1 MTLFALCLKIFFARI
16 ADVSLG
22 TVRTIYTVKGKTW
35 IAGAIAF
42 IEVFI
47 WFLVAKEALNTEIQ
61 SIWIVI
67 SYAAGYATGTIIG
80 TFISKK
86 CINSLIS
93 VEVITKKATPKN
105 IKQIKEDGFGISI
118 VKTEEQNNKKIL
130 FITLN
135 SKNLKQ
141 LLTILKNMDEQ
152 AFIVV
157 NESKVVHNGYIK

>member
-1 MTLFALCLKIFFARI
+1 MSIIALCIKIFFARI

-35 IAGAIAF
+35 IAGSIAF
-42 IEVFI
+42 VEVFI

-61 SIWIVI
+61 SVWIVI

-93 VEVITKKATPKN
+93 VEVITKKGTQKN
-105 IKQIKEDGFGISI
+105 IKQIKDNGFGISI
-118 VKTEEQNNKKIL
+118 VKTEDQSTKKIL

-135 SKNLKQ
+135 SKNLKD
-141 LLTILKNMDEQ
+141 LLTIINRMDEQ

>member
-1 MTLFALCLKIFFARI
+1 MTLVGLCIKIFFARI

-22 TVRTIYTVKGKTW
+22 TVRTIYTVKGRTW

-42 IEVFI
+42 VEVFI
-47 WFLVAKEALNTEIQ
+47 WFLVAREALNTETE
-61 SIWIVI
+61 SIMIVI

-93 VEVITKKATPKN
+93 VEVITKKATKEN
-105 IKQIKEDGFGISI
+105 ISLIKQNGYGVSA
-118 VKTEEQNNKKIL
+118 VNTEEKDSKKIL

-135 SKNLKQ
+135 SKNLKD
-141 LLTILKNMDEQ
+141 LIHIINKIDRQ
-152 AFIVV
+152 AFVVV